1 MLFQALNDI
10 VAYYCFLTAN
20 LGLTITAELFEPS
33 VVESFLPIESLVHVD
48 VQKVTNQVFAL
59 LGDGLEFD
67 MIEVEVSPFNLV
79 EHIIGS
85 VSLERKV
92 ARNQGVEYNAKR
104 PNISLRAVRSIEN
117 FGRHVI
123 WSASNSLKL
132 LVILRRL

>member
-1 MLFQALNDI
+1 MLFQTLNDI
-10 VAYYCFLTAN
+10 VADYCFLTAS
-20 LGLTITAELFEPS
+20 LGFTITAELFEPS

-48 VQKVTNQVFAL
+48 VQKITNQVFAL

-92 ARNQGVEYNAKR
+92 ARD
-104 PNISLRAVRSIEN
+104 
-117 FGRHVI
+117 
-123 WSASNSLKL
+123 
-132 LVILRRL
+132 

>member
-10 VAYYCFLTAN
+10 VAYYCFLTAS
-20 LGLTITAELFEPS
+20 LGFAITAELFEPS
-33 VVESFLPIESLVHVD
+33 VVESFLPIEPLVHID

-79 EHIIGS
+79 EYIIGS

-92 ARNQGVEYNAKR
+92 ARD
-104 PNISLRAVRSIEN
+104 
-117 FGRHVI
+117 
-123 WSASNSLKL
+123 
-132 LVILRRL
+132 